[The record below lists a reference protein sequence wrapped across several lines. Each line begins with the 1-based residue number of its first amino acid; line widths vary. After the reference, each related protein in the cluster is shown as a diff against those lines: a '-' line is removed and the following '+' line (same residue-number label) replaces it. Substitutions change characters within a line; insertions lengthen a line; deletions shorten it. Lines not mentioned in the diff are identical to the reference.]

1 MKNKKSLLTTV
12 ISLVV
17 LAVAGLIFG
26 DDAVEKIS
34 DSSSYEI
41 STSVSQEYSVPEKS
55 EKLEISDDEDIEESE
70 VQTAAVTEQT
80 SSVETEQ
87 LIETD
92 NDVIL
97 EKGSYTTPE
106 DVAEYIHT
114 FGTLPDN
121 FITKN
126 EAEALGW
133 VSSEGNLWD
142 VADGMS
148 IGGDRFGNY
157 EKLLP
162 DADGRK
168 WTECDVNYTGGFRG
182 GERIV
187 FSNDGLI
194 FYTNDHYKTFV
205 QLY

>member
-41 STSVSQEYSVPEKS
+41 STSVSEEYSVPEES

-87 LIETD
+87 LTETD

>member
-41 STSVSQEYSVPEKS
+41 STSVSEEYSVT
-55 EKLEISDDEDIEESE
+55 EESE
-70 VQTAAVTEQT
+70 ESESSDEEVEVSEMQTSAVTEQT
-80 SSVETEQ
+80 ASLETEV
-87 LIETD
+87 LTETD

-133 VSSEGNLWD
+133 VASEGNLWD

-157 EKLLP
+157 EKILP

-194 FYTNDHYKTFV
+194 FYTNDHYETFV

>member
-41 STSVSQEYSVPEKS
+41 STSVSEEYSVPEES

>member
-41 STSVSQEYSVPEKS
+41 STSVSEEYSVPEES

-87 LIETD
+87 LTETD
-92 NDVIL
+92 NDVIH